1 MHPRAPV
8 SREAAF
14 RSDEQR
20 GEDERVGQGRR
31 EALAAAAAAS
41 EAPDRAQLR
50 QIISGLTEGVV
61 LVEPDG
67 RIVWANAA
75 ALDMHGL
82 RDGSEL
88 AATVEEYR
96 KRFELRYRDGRVLPA
111 HDYPFARVC
120 RGDDFSDL
128 VVQVTRRS
136 KPHPDWFHRV
146 RGFTLNDASNHPDV
160 LVLVMTDVTETFEAE
175 ERFERMFSA
184 NPAPAVIVRVS
195 DLRYLRVNA
204 GFLEMTGHRSE
215 DVVGRTV
222 YDLDILEGAEKR
234 EIAKAQLSGWE
245 TVPQMEAKLAL
256 PSGGDKLVIVAGHP
270 AEFGDTRCMIFTFAD
285 LEPRRRAET
294 ALRESEEQFAKSFRL
309 APVPMKL
316 STLDGHRI
324 LNVNH
329 AFLQLTGWSYEE
341 VIGRRP
347 EEIELWDSS
356 ATRREVERR
365 LTETGNFHGYE
376 LQLKTKAGE
385 LVDCLVSAETASIR
399 GRPCVL
405 SAMQDISDR
414 KRTESELI
422 AAIEAALQDT
432 TWLSRKIM
440 DKLAALRSPQLGRAS
455 STTAHVDLTA
465 REREVLALLGQGKT
479 DAAIA
484 ASLKLSRNTVRN
496 HVARLYPKLGV
507 HSRSEAA
514 LWVRDHAGSLNR
526 EG

>member
-1 MHPRAPV
+1 MSQERKALRAP
-8 SREAAF
+8 SAT
-14 RSDEQR
+14 
-20 GEDERVGQGRR
+20 G
-31 EALAAAAAAS
+31 S
-41 EAPDRAQLR
+41 EAPDRTQLR

-61 LVEPDG
+61 LIEPDG
-67 RIVWANAA
+67 RIVWANTA

-82 RDGSEL
+82 AEGDEL
-88 AATVEEYR
+88 ARSVEEYR
-96 KRFELRYRDGRVLPA
+96 KCFELRFRDGRKVA
-111 HDYPFARVC
+111 ARDYPTTRVC
-120 RGDDFSDL
+120 RGDDFSD
-128 VVQVTRRS
+128 VIVQVTRRATRN
-136 KPHPDWFHRV
+136 PDWFHRV
-146 RGFTLNDASNHPDV
+146 RGFTLTDASDRPDV
-160 LVLVMTDVTETFEAE
+160 LVLVMTDMTETFEAE

-184 NPAPAVIVRVS
+184 NPAPAVIVRVT
-195 DLRYLRVNA
+195 DLRYLRANA
-204 GFLEMTGHRSE
+204 GFLEMTGYSSQ

-222 YDLDILEGAEKR
+222 YDLDILQGVENR
-234 EIAKAQLSGWE
+234 EIAKAQLSGWK
-245 TVPQMEAKLAL
+245 TVPQAEAKLAL
-256 PSGGDKLVIVAGHP
+256 PSGDDKLVIVAGHP
-270 AEFGDTRCMIFTFAD
+270 VEFGDTRCMIFTFAD

-329 AFLQLTGWSYEE
+329 AFLQLTGWAYEE

-347 EEIELWDSS
+347 EEIELWDSA

-365 LTETGNFHGYE
+365 LAETGSFRGYE

-399 GRPCVL
+399 GQACVL
-405 SAMQDISDR
+405 SAMQDISER
-414 KRTESELI
+414 KRTEKELI

-440 DKLAALRSPQLGRAS
+440 DKLAALRSPQPGRAAS
-455 STTAHVDLTA
+455 PAVDVQLTA
-465 REREVLALLGQGKT
+465 REREVLGLLGQGKT

-484 ASLKLSRNTVRN
+484 STLKLSRNTVRN

-514 LWVRDHAGSLNR
+514 LWVRDHAHSLAD
-526 EG
+526 